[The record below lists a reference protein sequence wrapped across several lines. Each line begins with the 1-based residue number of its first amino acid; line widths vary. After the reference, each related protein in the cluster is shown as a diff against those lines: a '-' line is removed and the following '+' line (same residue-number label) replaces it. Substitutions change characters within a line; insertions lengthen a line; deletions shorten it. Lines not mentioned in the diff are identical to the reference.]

1 MPWSC
6 DIRGAKYVIVWFAGM
21 FVDNGVRVVVDNTNP
36 GEPALK
42 KCFLRALLY
51 KEDGEYAAHC
61 LEFDIAGTSKESFED
76 ACDELNE
83 LIQVHIEYAYEND
96 NLEHLYKPAPAKY
109 WNMLHRSDS
118 YDRDNQ
124 KTIEVGD
131 RSFEPQL
138 SVYPHSPA
146 VA

>member
-1 MPWSC
+1 MLF
-6 DIRGAKYVIVWFAGM
+6 IVWVTGV
-21 FVDNGVRVVVDNTNP
+21 FVDNGVRAVVDNTNP
-36 GEPALK
+36 EEPDLK

-96 NLEHLYKPAPAKY
+96 NLEYLYKPAPAKY

-118 YDRDNQ
+118 YGRDNQ

-131 RSFEPQL
+131 RSFKPQL

-146 VA
+146 VS